1 MKENIVKELRKGFRV
16 EADRFNVL
24 MADYELYQDIPIN
37 SFTILEI
44 RQKFQYLRGAIN
56 SYETETDGST
66 YANSNLTNAI
76 HLGKQL
82 HNKLNKLE
90 KIIKKMEE
98 QTNGE
103 FTR

>member
-1 MKENIVKELRKGFRV
+1 MKENIVKELRKGFEF

-24 MADYELYQDIPIN
+24 MADYYELYQDIPID
-37 SFTILEI
+37 SFKILEI
-44 RQKFQYLRGAIN
+44 RQKIQYLRGAIN

-82 HNKLNKLE
+82 HKKLNKFE

-98 QTNGE
+98 
-103 FTR
+103 